1 MIIKSFE
8 LDKIKSSKKKLI
20 LIYGLNQGY
29 KNQVIKNLF
38 EKLFEGEI
46 LRYDENEIL
55 NNHEEFISNLMNR
68 SLFDDN
74 KLIII
79 SRASDKIVKFINE
92 IIEKN
97 IEKIKIII
105 NIEKNIEKIKIIIN
119 SDNLEKKSKL
129 RNLFEKE
136 KDLVCIPFYED
147 NDKSLNIIAQNFFKQ
162 KNIKVSQEIIN
173 LLIGRSRGDRGNLNN
188 ELNKIENLSITKK
201 NIELED
207 IIKLTNLSE
216 NYSVF
221 ELAENY
227 LAKNK
232 KQVSKI
238 LNENNFANEECI
250 LILRTILNRSK
261 RLLKLKENQNQT
273 GNIDLTISSFKPP
286 IFWKEKD
293 TVKKQ
298 VQSWSVDEVKNM
310 IYKIND
316 LEILVKKNS
325 SNSLNFVSDFV
336 SNY

>member
-8 LDKIKSSKKKLI
+8 IEKIKSLKNNLI
-20 LIYGLNQGY
+20 LIYGTNQGY
-29 KNQVIKNLF
+29 KNQVIKELF

-46 LRYDENEIL
+46 LRFDESEIL

-68 SLFDDN
+68 SLFDDD

-79 SRASDKIVKFINE
+79 SRTTDKILKFVSE
-92 IIEKN
+92 IIERK
-97 IEKIKIII
+97 
-105 NIEKNIEKIKIIIN
+105 IEKIKIIIN
-119 SDNLEKKSKL
+119 SNNLEKKSKL

-136 KDLVCIPFYED
+136 KNLVCIPFYED
-147 NDKSLNIIAQNFFKQ
+147 NDKSLSLIAQNFFRQ
-162 KNIKVSQEIIN
+162 KKIKVSQEIIN
-173 LLIGRSRGDRGNLNN
+173 LLIGRSRRDRGNLIN

-201 NIELED
+201 NIEIED
-207 IIKLTNLSE
+207 ILKLTNLSE

-221 ELAENY
+221 ELAESY

-238 LNENNFANEECI
+238 LNENNFANDECV

-293 TVKKQ
+293 IVKKQ
-298 VQSWSVDEVKNM
+298 IQSWSDDEVKNM

-316 LEILVKKNS
+316 LEILIKKNS
-325 SNSLNFVSDFV
+325 NNSLNFVYDFV

>member
-8 LDKIKSSKKKLI
+8 IEKIKSLKNNLI
-20 LIYGLNQGY
+20 LIYGINQGY
-29 KNQVIKNLF
+29 KNQVIKEL
-38 EKLFEGEI
+38 LEGEI
-46 LRYDENEIL
+46 LRFDENDIL
-55 NNHEEFISNLMNR
+55 NNHEEIVSNLMNK
-68 SLFDDN
+68 SLFDEK
-74 KLIII
+74 KLIIV
-79 SRASDKIVKFINE
+79 SRASDKILKFVNE
-92 IIEKN
+92 IIERK
-97 IEKIKIII
+97 
-105 NIEKNIEKIKIIIN
+105 IEKIKIIIN
-119 SDNLEKKSKL
+119 SNNLEKKSKL
-129 RNLFEKE
+129 RNLFEKG

-147 NDKSLNIIAQNFFKQ
+147 NDKNLSSIAQNFFKQ
-162 KNIKVSQEIIN
+162 KNIKISQEIIN
-173 LLIGRSRGDRGNLNN
+173 LLIGRSRGDRGNLIN

-201 NIELED
+201 NIGIED
-207 IIKLTNLSE
+207 VLKLTNLSE

-238 LNENNFANEECI
+238 LNENNFANDECV

-261 RLLKLKENQNQT
+261 RLLKLKESQIQT

-293 TVKKQ
+293 IVKKQ
-298 VQSWSVDEVKNM
+298 IQSWSDDEVKNM
-310 IYKIND
+310 IYKINE

-325 SNSLNFVSDFV
+325 NNSLNFVSDFV

>member
-8 LDKIKSSKKKLI
+8 IEKIKSLKNNLI
-20 LIYGLNQGY
+20 LIYGINQGY
-29 KNQVIKNLF
+29 KNQVIKEL
-38 EKLFEGEI
+38 LEGEI
-46 LRYDENEIL
+46 LRFDENDIL
-55 NNHEEFISNLMNR
+55 NNHEEIVSNLMNK
-68 SLFDDN
+68 SLFDEK
-74 KLIII
+74 KLIIV
-79 SRASDKIVKFINE
+79 SRASDKILKFVNE
-92 IIEKN
+92 IIERK
-97 IEKIKIII
+97 
-105 NIEKNIEKIKIIIN
+105 IEKIKIIIN
-119 SDNLEKKSKL
+119 SNNLEKKSKL
-129 RNLFEKE
+129 RNLFEKG

-147 NDKSLNIIAQNFFKQ
+147 NDKNLSSIAQNFFKQ
-162 KNIKVSQEIIN
+162 KNIKISQEIIN
-173 LLIGRSRGDRGNLNN
+173 LLIGRSRGDRGNLIN

-201 NIELED
+201 NIDIED
-207 IIKLTNLSE
+207 VLKLTNLSE

-238 LNENNFANEECI
+238 LNENNFANDECV

-273 GNIDLTISSFKPP
+273 ENIDLTISSFKPP

-293 TVKKQ
+293 IVKKQ
-298 VQSWSVDEVKNM
+298 IQSWSDDEVKNM

-316 LEILVKKNS
+316 LEILIKKNS
-325 SNSLNFVSDFV
+325 NNSLNFVYDFV

>member
-79 SRASDKIVKFINE
+79 SRGSDKIVKFINE
-92 IIEKN
+92 IIER
-97 IEKIKIII
+97 
-105 NIEKNIEKIKIIIN
+105 NIEKIKIIIN

-162 KNIKVSQEIIN
+162 KNRKVSQEIIN
-173 LLIGRSRGDRGNLNN
+173 LLIGRSRGDRGNLIN

-201 NIELED
+201 
-207 IIKLTNLSE
+207 T
-216 NYSVF
+216 
-221 ELAENY
+221 
-227 LAKNK
+227 
-232 KQVSKI
+232 
-238 LNENNFANEECI
+238 
-250 LILRTILNRSK
+250 
-261 RLLKLKENQNQT
+261 LK
-273 GNIDLTISSFKPP
+273 
-286 IFWKEKD
+286 
-293 TVKKQ
+293 
-298 VQSWSVDEVKNM
+298 
-310 IYKIND
+310 
-316 LEILVKKNS
+316 
-325 SNSLNFVSDFV
+325 
-336 SNY
+336 

>member
-8 LDKIKSSKKKLI
+8 IEKIKSIKNNFI
-20 LIYGLNQGY
+20 LIYGTNQGY
-29 KNQVIKNLF
+29 KNQVIKEL
-38 EKLFEGEI
+38 LEGEI
-46 LRYDENEIL
+46 LRFDENDIL
-55 NNHEEFISNLMNR
+55 NNHEEIVSNLMNK
-68 SLFDDN
+68 SLFDEN
-74 KLIII
+74 KLIIV
-79 SRASDKIVKFINE
+79 SRASDKILKFVNE
-92 IIEKN
+92 IIERK
-97 IEKIKIII
+97 
-105 NIEKNIEKIKIIIN
+105 IEKIKIIIN
-119 SDNLEKKSKL
+119 SNNLEKKSKL
-129 RNLFEKE
+129 RNLFEKG

-147 NDKSLNIIAQNFFKQ
+147 NDKNLSSIAQNFFKQ
-162 KNIKVSQEIIN
+162 KNIKISQEIIN
-173 LLIGRSRGDRGNLNN
+173 LLIGRSRGDRGNLIN

-201 NIELED
+201 NIDIED
-207 IIKLTNLSE
+207 VLKLTNLSE

-238 LNENNFANEECI
+238 LNENNFANDECL

-273 GNIDLTISSFKPP
+273 ENIDLTISSFKPP

-293 TVKKQ
+293 VVKKQ
-298 VQSWSVDEVKNM
+298 IQSWSDDEVKKM

-316 LEILVKKNS
+316 LEILIKKNS
-325 SNSLNFVSDFV
+325 NNSLNFVYDFV

>member
-8 LDKIKSSKKKLI
+8 VEKIKSKKNNLI
-20 LIYGLNQGY
+20 LIYGTNQGY
-29 KNQVIKNLF
+29 KNQVIKELF

-46 LRYDENEIL
+46 LRFDENEIL
-55 NNHEEFISNLMNR
+55 NNHEELISNLMNK
-68 SLFDDN
+68 SLFDDD

-79 SRASDKIVKFINE
+79 SRTSDKILKFVNE
-92 IIEKN
+92 IIERK
-97 IEKIKIII
+97 
-105 NIEKNIEKIKIIIN
+105 IEKIKIIIN

-129 RNLFEKE
+129 RILFEKE
-136 KDLVCIPFYED
+136 KEFVCIPFYED
-147 NDKSLNIIAQNFFKQ
+147 NNKSLSLIAQNFFRQ

-173 LLIGRSRGDRGNLNN
+173 LLIGRSRGDRGNLIN

-201 NIELED
+201 NIDIED
-207 IIKLTNLSE
+207 VLKLTNLSE

-221 ELAENY
+221 ELVESY

-238 LNENNFANEECI
+238 LNENNYANDECV

-261 RLLKLKENQNQT
+261 RLLKLKESQIQT

-293 TVKKQ
+293 VVKKQ
-298 VQSWSVDEVKNM
+298 IQSWSDDEVKEM

-316 LEILVKKNS
+316 IEILVKKNS
-325 SNSLNFVSDFV
+325 NNSLNFISDFV

>member
-8 LDKIKSSKKKLI
+8 VEKIKSIKKDLI
-20 LIYGLNQGY
+20 LIYGSNQGH
-29 KNQVIKNLF
+29 KNQVIKELF
-38 EKLFEGEI
+38 EKLFKGKI
-46 LRYDENEIL
+46 SRFDENEIL
-55 NNHEEFISNLMNR
+55 NNYEEFISGLINK
-68 SLFDDN
+68 SLFEDY

-79 SRASDKIVKFINE
+79 SRTSDKILKLVNE
-92 IIEKN
+92 ILERK
-97 IEKIKIII
+97 
-105 NIEKNIEKIKIIIN
+105 IEKIKIIIN

-136 KDLVCIPFYED
+136 KELVCIPFYED
-147 NDKSLNIIAQNFFKQ
+147 NDKSLNIIAQNFFRQ

-173 LLIGRSRGDRGNLNN
+173 LIIGRSRGDRGNLIN

-201 NIELED
+201 NIDMED
-207 IIKLTNLSE
+207 VTKLTNLSE

-238 LNENNFANEECI
+238 LNENNFANDECI

-261 RLLKLKENQNQT
+261 RLLKLKESQNLT

-293 TVKKQ
+293 AVKKQ
-298 VQSWSVDEVKNM
+298 IQSWSNDEVKKI

-316 LEILVKKNS
+316 LEILIKKNS
-325 SNSLNFVSDFV
+325 NNSLNFISDFV
-336 SNY
+336 SNN

>member
-8 LDKIKSSKKKLI
+8 IEKIKKIKNNLI
-20 LIYGLNQGY
+20 LIYGVNQGY
-29 KNQVIKNLF
+29 KNEVTKELF
-38 EKLFEGEI
+38 EKLFDGEI
-46 LRYDENEIL
+46 LRFDENEIL
-55 NNHEEFISNLMNR
+55 NNYEEFISNLMNK

-74 KLIII
+74 KLVII
-79 SRASDKIVKFINE
+79 SRASDKILKFINE
-92 IIEKN
+92 IIERK
-97 IEKIKIII
+97 IENIKIVV
-105 NIEKNIEKIKIIIN
+105 N
-119 SDNLEKKSKL
+119 SDVLEKKSKL

-136 KDLVCIPFYED
+136 KDLICIPFYED
-147 NDKSLNIIAQNFFKQ
+147 NDKSLSVIAHNFLRK
-162 KNIKVSQEIIN
+162 KNIKISQEILN

-201 NIELED
+201 NIDIED
-207 IIKLTNLSE
+207 IFKLTNLAE

-238 LNENNFANEECI
+238 LNENNFANDECV

-261 RLLKLKENQNQT
+261 RLLKLKESQNQT
-273 GNIDLTISSFKPP
+273 GNIDLTISSYKPP

-293 TVKKQ
+293 VVKKQ
-298 VQSWSVDEVKNM
+298 IQSWSVDEVKKI

-316 LEILVKKNS
+316 IEILVKKNS
-325 SNSLNFVSDFV
+325 NNTLNFMSDFV

>member
-1 MIIKSFE
+1 MIIKSYE
-8 LDKIKSSKKKLI
+8 LDKIKSKKNNLV
-20 LIYGLNQGY
+20 LIYGSNQGY
-29 KNQVIKNLF
+29 KNQVIKEEF
-38 EKLFEGEI
+38 ENQFKGEI
-46 LRYDENEIL
+46 LKVDENEIL
-55 NNHEEFISNLMNR
+55 SKYDESISNLMNK
-68 SLFDDN
+68 SLFDDD

-79 SRASDKIVKFINE
+79 SRASNKIYNFINE
-92 IIEKN
+92 VIERK
-97 IEKIKIII
+97 IER
-105 NIEKNIEKIKIIIN
+105 IKIIIN

-136 KDLVCIPFYED
+136 KDLICIPFYED
-147 NDKSLNIIAQNFFKQ
+147 NEKSLGIIAQNFFRK

-173 LLIGRSRGDRGNLNN
+173 LLIGRSRGDRGNLIN
-188 ELNKIENLSITKK
+188 ELNKIDNLSITKK
-201 NIELED
+201 NID
-207 IIKLTNLSE
+207 IDDIFKLTNLSE

-238 LNENNFANEECI
+238 LNENNFANDECI
-250 LILRTILNRSK
+250 LIIRTILNRSK
-261 RLLKLKENQNQT
+261 RLLRLKESQNQT
-273 GNIDLTISSFKPP
+273 NNIDLTISSFKPP

-293 TVKKQ
+293 VVKKQ
-298 VQSWSVDEVKNM
+298 IQSWSEDEVKKM
-310 IYKIND
+310 IYKISD

>member
-8 LDKIKSSKKKLI
+8 LEKIKSIKNNLI
-20 LIYGLNQGY
+20 LIYGSNQGY
-29 KNQVIKNLF
+29 KNQVIKDLF
-38 EKLFEGEI
+38 EKSFEGEI
-46 LRYDENEIL
+46 LRFDEIEIL
-55 NNHEEFISNLMNR
+55 NKQIELISSLMNR
-68 SLFDDN
+68 SLFDEN

-79 SRASDKIVKFINE
+79 SRASDKILGFVNEFIERKIERVKIV
-92 IIEKN
+92 
-97 IEKIKIII
+97 
-105 NIEKNIEKIKIIIN
+105 IN
-119 SDNLEKKSKL
+119 SNNLEKKSKL
-129 RNLFEKE
+129 RSLFEKE
-136 KDLVCIPFYED
+136 SKLACIPFYED
-147 NDKSLNIIAQNFFKQ
+147 TEKSLNIIAQDFFRQ
-162 KNIKVSQEIIN
+162 KKIKISQEIIN

-201 NIELED
+201 KIEIED
-207 IIKLTNLSE
+207 ILKLTNLSE

-232 KQVSKI
+232 RQVSKI
-238 LNENNFANEECI
+238 LNENNFASDECI
-250 LILRTILNRSK
+250 LIIRTILNRSK
-261 RLLKLKENQNQT
+261 RLLKLKESENQT

-293 TVKKQ
+293 AVKKQ
-298 VQSWSVDEVKNM
+298 IQSWSKDEVKNM

-325 SNSLNFVSDFV
+325 NNSLNFVSDFV